1 MLYYC
6 KTPNGNFGDDLN
18 LWLWPRLAPEVCDEQ
33 DARLFV
39 GIGTLLNHKIPRK
52 PIKMVFGAGCW
63 NTGSLPKMD
72 DRWKIFCV
80 RGPLTAARF
89 KLDPALAVVDPAILV
104 RRFAEEFFRPK
115 IYRVSFMPHLQ
126 SLPFADWPT
135 LCMKIGWHCIDP
147 TSGVDKILQELSA
160 TELLLAEAMHG
171 AIVADA
177 LRVPWIPVRV
187 YGKLNIFKWQDW
199 SQSVRVPLEIK
210 DVPPIYTALPKG
222 WKRAGNLIKQTVA
235 RAGMGQA
242 NWRRL
247 GVRRS
252 SPDEINRSLDTLQKI
267 AATRTAFLSDDGLLA
282 QLETRLMEKLSVV
295 RASWQKHPVAS

>member
-1 MLYYC
+1 
-6 KTPNGNFGDDLN
+6 
-18 LWLWPRLAPEVCDEQ
+18 
-33 DARLFV
+33 
-39 GIGTLLNHKIPRK
+39 
-52 PIKMVFGAGCW
+52 
-63 NTGSLPKMD
+63 
-72 DRWKIFCV
+72 
-80 RGPLTAARF
+80 
-89 KLDPALAVVDPAILV
+89 
-104 RRFAEEFFRPK
+104 
-115 IYRVSFMPHLQ
+115 
-126 SLPFADWPT
+126 
-135 LCMKIGWHCIDP
+135 MKIGWHCIDP